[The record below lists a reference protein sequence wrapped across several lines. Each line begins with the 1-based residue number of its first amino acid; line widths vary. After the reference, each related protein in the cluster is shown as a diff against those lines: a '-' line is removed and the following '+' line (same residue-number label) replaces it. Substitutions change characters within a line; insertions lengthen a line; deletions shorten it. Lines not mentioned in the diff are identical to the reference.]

1 MSPSAMSSALSMG
14 PGLQPPWGTL
24 PQYIAGMTRATPHL
38 PVLRDAGGRQA
49 ACSLALLLCL
59 GLPMAVLT
67 ACSRPEPGAAAA
79 SAPAPRQAPAQASS
93 GVVAVAAP
101 SPAAL
106 SEPAAAPAATA
117 ASASTGADPAA
128 AKPAA
133 ALPPAVIAFQQQRD
147 ACDHFRGEEPYDRQ
161 RAAFLKAQLAKT
173 CQGSDKALAALRK
186 RFARDPQASA
196 ALRDYD
202 DRIE

>member
-1 MSPSAMSSALSMG
+1 M
-14 PGLQPPWGTL
+14 
-24 PQYIAGMTRATPHL
+24 IRATPTLHDL
-38 PVLRDAGGRQA
+38 HDLHDLRDRRGRQA

-67 ACSRPEPGAAAA
+67 ACSRPEPGAPAA
-79 SAPAPRQAPAQASS
+79 SAPAPAPRQAPAQASS

-106 SEPAAAPAATA
+106 SEPAAAPAA
-117 ASASTGADPAA
+117 SASPGADPAA

-133 ALPPAVIAFQQQRD
+133 ALPPTVIAFQQQRD
-147 ACDHFRGEEPYDRQ
+147 ACDHFRGEEAYDRQ

>member
-1 MSPSAMSSALSMG
+1 MSSALSMG

-24 PQYIAGMTRATPHL
+24 PQYIASMTRLTPHL
-38 PVLRDAGGRQA
+38 PELRDAGGRQA

-67 ACSRPEPGAAAA
+67 ACSRPEPGAPAA

-106 SEPAAAPAATA
+106 SEPAAAPAA
-117 ASASTGADPAA
+117 SASPGADPAA

-147 ACDHFRGEEPYDRQ
+147 ACDHFRGEEAYDRQ

>member
-1 MSPSAMSSALSMG
+1 MSMG

-24 PQYIAGMTRATPHL
+24 PQYIASMTRATPHL
-38 PVLRDAGGRQA
+38 PGLRDAGGRRA
-49 ACSLALLLCL
+49 ACSLALLLGL

-67 ACSRPEPGAAAA
+67 ACSRPEPGAPPA

-93 GVVAVAAP
+93 GAVAVAAP

-117 ASASTGADPAA
+117 ASASPGADPAA

-133 ALPPAVIAFQQQRD
+133 ALPLAVIAFQQQRD

-186 RFARDPQASA
+186 RFAHDPQASA

>member
-1 MSPSAMSSALSMG
+1 MFALLPQALVSTSAMSSSLSMG

-24 PQYIAGMTRATPHL
+24 PQYIASMTRLTPHL
-38 PVLRDAGGRQA
+38 PGLRDAGGRRDI
-49 ACSLALLLCL
+49 CSLALLLGL
-59 GLPMAVLT
+59 GLPMVVLT
-67 ACSRPEPGAAAA
+67 ACSRPEPGAPPA

-93 GVVAVAAP
+93 GAVAVAVP

-117 ASASTGADPAA
+117 ASASPGADPVA

-133 ALPPAVIAFQQQRD
+133 ALPLAVIAFQQQRD

-161 RAAFLKAQLAKT
+161 RAAF
-173 CQGSDKALAALRK
+173 RV
-186 RFARDPQASA
+186 
-196 ALRDYD
+196 
-202 DRIE
+202 

>member
-1 MSPSAMSSALSMG
+1 M
-14 PGLQPPWGTL
+14 
-24 PQYIAGMTRATPHL
+24 IRATPTLHD
-38 PVLRDAGGRQA
+38 PHDLRDRRGRQA

-67 ACSRPEPGAAAA
+67 ACSRPEPGAAAVA
-79 SAPAPRQAPAQASS
+79 RPA
-93 GVVAVAAP
+93 
-101 SPAAL
+101 PAAL
-106 SEPAAAPAATA
+106 PEPAAASTPPAAAAEAATRAAGTA
-117 ASASTGADPAA
+117 ASR
-128 AKPAA
+128 PAA
-133 ALPPAVIAFQQQRD
+133 ALPPAVIAFQKQRD
-147 ACDHFRGEEPYDRQ
+147 ACDHFRGEEAYDRQ